1 MKNKIV
7 KMIVAAAIA
16 ISVTVIPAQA
26 EGAVKNPFQDVS
38 EKSPQLPK
46 IVHEM
51 RDKGIISGYE
61 NGEFRPTESISRKHA
76 AALVN
81 RVTNLKATKPFV
93 PFKDVSTKNAFF
105 NDVKKLQ
112 QAGIFEPD
120 AKGNPHPNQPITRA
134 EMAKVLTVAY
144 DLKVK
149 VDLDFMDVPKN
160 HPSKQVHKGTLFE
173 WYYYGRFWFL

>member
-38 EKSPQLPK
+38 INSPYYE

-61 NGEFRPTESISRKHA
+61 NGEFRPTESIPGNMRRPS
-76 AALVN
+76 
-81 RVTNLKATKPFV
+81 
-93 PFKDVSTKNAFF
+93 STVRQN
-105 NDVKKLQ
+105 
-112 QAGIFEPD
+112 
-120 AKGNPHPNQPITRA
+120 
-134 EMAKVLTVAY
+134 
-144 DLKVK
+144 
-149 VDLDFMDVPKN
+149 
-160 HPSKQVHKGTLFE
+160 
-173 WYYYGRFWFL
+173 